1 MLWKYR
7 KCITFLFLLK
17 IEKSKHILESVY
29 VVLNLAFSGLF
40 PANESHIL
48 SSKEVNFVG
57 VETGDQPLK
66 LMFLVLYDAV
76 VDKNAFVE
84 SLLERHDDGGGE
96 VGVWNSWEILMIEK

>member
-1 MLWKYR
+1 MWKYR
-7 KCITFLFLLK
+7 RYITFLFLLK
-17 IEKSKHILESVY
+17 IEKSKHILY

-66 LMFLVLYDAV
+66 LMFLVLYDTV

-84 SLLERHDDGGGE
+84 SLLERHDEGGGE
-96 VGVWNSWEILMIEK
+96 VDVWNSWEILMIEK